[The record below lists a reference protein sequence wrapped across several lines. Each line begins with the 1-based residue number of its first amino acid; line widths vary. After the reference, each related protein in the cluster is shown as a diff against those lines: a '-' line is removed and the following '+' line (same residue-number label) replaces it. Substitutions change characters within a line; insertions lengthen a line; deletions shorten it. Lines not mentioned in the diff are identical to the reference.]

1 MCLFLCF
8 TVAMDAVDIENPY
21 GLQLYSVMSPTG
33 SQFHLQTEQ
42 EGEWYERQR
51 NQYLEHNRF
60 TNVSDL
66 EDLSRLLTLEIMVYR
81 WTTWLTQGF
90 DYLAGRVNET
100 ELKNAIKEYSV
111 EIRLVKASLGI
122 DRINRERDKGESVGD
137 YIATLLSRADE
148 FGVHR
153 NEQYSVSVTFIW
165 ELISM
170 VETYDRCDE
179 QERRELDLSPES
191 IVDVV
196 RTRIMPKWHDL
207 NESFRAVQTVW
218 INEL

>member
-1 MCLFLCF
+1 M
-8 TVAMDAVDIENPY
+8 AEAVEIENPY
-21 GLQLYSVMSPTG
+21 GLQLYTVESPTG
-33 SQFHLQTEQ
+33 SPFHLQTEQ
-42 EGEWYERQR
+42 EGIWYERQR
-51 NQYLEHNRF
+51 DMYLEHNRF

-66 EDLSRLLTLEIMVYR
+66 EDLGRLLTLEIMVYR

-122 DRINRERDKGESVGD
+122 DRAQREKDKGESVGD
-137 YIATLLSRADE
+137 YVATLLKRANE
-148 FGVHR
+148 FGIHR
-153 NEQYSVSVTFIW
+153 NQQYEKAVTYLW

-170 VETYDRCDE
+170 IETFDRCDA

-191 IVDVV
+191 IMEWA
-196 RTRIMPKWHDL
+196 RTRVMPEWEQL
-207 NESFRAVQTVW
+207 NDDFRANQAIWVAD
-218 INEL
+218 L